1 MKALLGPLY
10 GCVPLEGKER
20 GAGFREDP
28 EVVENEDA
36 VISVGDIG

>member
-10 GCVPLEGKER
+10 GCDRSDGKER

-28 EVVENEDA
+28 EVVENDDA